1 MRRNSFLTFL
11 KEKSFII
18 VLTLMLVSAGTMAAL
33 FSLGGEDPAEEN
45 QMAQQ
50 EEISQETA
58 SANDRNQ
65 EKEDQ
70 SPASE
75 NTIEKNENTDTFK
88 NKSVTESTKTN
99 KTTDTEEKKP
109 KDTSSSE
116 SAAIAAEL
124 EDQYLEAGEMAEVSG
139 ADIVAEGFSEAPL
152 LSLKWPVSGE
162 VVLDFS
168 MDHSIYFPTLAQYQY
183 NPAMIISAAE
193 GTEVFTAAAGTV
205 TEVGKTNE
213 YGHYVTMDIG
223 NGFEITYGQLFDITT
238 EVGEILEAGQRIAMV
253 AYPTRNY
260 SAEGDNLYLKLTQD
274 DVPVDPELYLEK

>member
-33 FSLGGEDPAEEN
+33 FSLGGDDPAEEN

-50 EEISQETA
+50 EELPQETA
-58 SANDRNQ
+58 S
-65 EKEDQ
+65 EEPKETEEAEQ
-70 SPASE
+70 
-75 NTIEKNENTDTFK
+75 DTEVAESK
-88 NKSVTESTKTN
+88 AVTRTTVIK
-99 KTTDTEEKKP
+99 KTTDTKEEKVQ
-109 KDTSSSE
+109 DTSAAE
-116 SAAIAAEL
+116 SAAIAVEL
-124 EDQYLEAGEMAEVSG
+124 EDQYLEAEEMAEVSG
-139 ADIVAEGFSEAPL
+139 ADVVAEGFSEATL

-162 VVLDFS
+162 VILEFS

-193 GTEVFTAAAGTV
+193 GTEVLTAAAGTV
-205 TEVGKTNE
+205 TDVGKTNE

-238 EVGEILEAGQRIAMV
+238 EVGETLDAAQRIAMV
-253 AYPTRNY
+253 AYPTRSY

-274 DVPVDPELYLEK
+274 GVPVDPELYLEK